1 MSFIGIAK
9 EENGFLETPPER
21 RRQPGK
27 AGPTRLVSLHSENP
41 LNIEERDELI
51 RYLRFQKI
59 IPLQS
64 DPVVRTLEG
73 GVSNRTVLVE
83 SKEQA
88 PFVVKQALSKLR
100 VEADWFS
107 DPLRIHR
114 EARGLE
120 WLHKLAPAGAITP
133 LLFEDR
139 SHHLIGMAAVPEPH
153 YNWKRALL
161 EGEINLDYV
170 DQFANL
176 LGTIH
181 RESLQH
187 RTAIADV
194 FSDRS
199 FFESLRIEPYYRYS
213 AGHVPETRAFFD
225 DLIAETFETRL
236 TIVHGDYSPK
246 NILVREGQLVLLDHE
261 VIHFGDPAFDV
272 GFSLTHLLSKA
283 HHVAHRRAEF
293 LQAAQRYTKR
303 YLEHLD
309 GLEWRDSAERRA
321 VRHAIGCL
329 LARAAGRSPLEY
341 LTPEE
346 RVRQNEIARHFTL
359 QPARRLSDLIDAFSE
374 ELACR

>member
-1 MSFIGIAK
+1 MTES
-9 EENGFLETPPER
+9 
-21 RRQPGK
+21 
-27 AGPTRLVSLHSENP
+27 S
-41 LNIEERDELI
+41 LNIEDRADLVQ
-51 RYLRFQKI
+51 YLRLQKI

-83 SKEQA
+83 SKDMA

-139 SHHLIGMAAVPEPH
+139 FHHLIGMGAVPEPH
-153 YNWKRALL
+153 YNWKRTLL

-170 DQFANL
+170 EQFANL

-187 RTAIADV
+187 RKAIADV

-213 AGHVPETRAFFD
+213 AGQVPEARAFFD
-225 DLIAETFETRL
+225 DLVAETFETRL

-246 NILVREGQLVLLDHE
+246 NILVHEGQLVLLDHE
-261 VIHFGDPAFDV
+261 VIHFGDPSFDV

-283 HHVAHRRAEF
+283 HHVLHRRTEF
-293 LQAAQRYTKR
+293 LQAAHHYTKR

-309 GLEWRDSAERRA
+309 GLEWRDSVESRA
-321 VRHAIGCL
+321 VRHTIGCL
-329 LARAAGRSPLEY
+329 LARVAGRSPLEY
-341 LTPEE
+341 LTREE
-346 RVRQNEIARHFTL
+346 RTRQCGIAHHL
-359 QPARRLSDLIDAFSE
+359 MLHPAWRLSDLIETFSK
-374 ELACR
+374 ELVCRQSNN